1 MMFSEFSGSSSM
13 SGMSDIILERNIKP
27 IEQVMV
33 EIVQAHLYLKT
44 YLDLV
49 RLRIVPVCLKV

>member
-49 RLRIVPVCLKV
+49 ELYLFA

>member
-49 RLRIVPVCLKV
+49 RLRIVPVCSKV